1 LFSLQVPPI
10 LSLVVQGASTITLP
24 DDVRAKLIEVLPLL
38 NQDNNQL
45 VLDAKPIRTIFKQI
59 KGQLPRDLKAMMLQ
73 VAFIENLQLVVQ
85 EAQDRLGEKKHQEE
99 LTQDRENLDSSM
111 ADLENMIELFTSSRS
126 DIVNNVDRLKR
137 RCADLTK
144 ELDQVEQ
151 DLAAEEQKLADLPN
165 TIATMREQRDS
176 FSLQAQVLHEQ
187 EQPIPGSADADRQE
201 LEAVDQLCLDL
212 INALHLLGRV

>member
-73 VAFIENLQLVVQ
+73 VAFIENLQLVV
-85 EAQDRLGEKKHQEE
+85 
-99 LTQDRENLDSSM
+99 
-111 ADLENMIELFTSSRS
+111 
-126 DIVNNVDRLKR
+126 
-137 RCADLTK
+137 
-144 ELDQVEQ
+144 
-151 DLAAEEQKLADLPN
+151 
-165 TIATMREQRDS
+165 
-176 FSLQAQVLHEQ
+176 
-187 EQPIPGSADADRQE
+187 
-201 LEAVDQLCLDL
+201 
-212 INALHLLGRV
+212 